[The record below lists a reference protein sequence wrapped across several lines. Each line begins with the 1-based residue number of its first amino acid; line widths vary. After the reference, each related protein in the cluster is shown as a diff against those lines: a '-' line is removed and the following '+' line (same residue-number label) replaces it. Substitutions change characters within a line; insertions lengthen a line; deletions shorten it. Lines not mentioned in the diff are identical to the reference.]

1 MSSRGER
8 PILWET
14 LVQVSLKTDSSIVVG
29 WTGGRTGA
37 WRNVCSGVEF
47 TQVRYTLSLSQEVH
61 DTGGMV
67 NNCIIKKL
75 IN

>member
-8 PILWET
+8 PLFWET
-14 LVQVSLKTDSSIVVG
+14 LVQVSLKADSSIVVG
-29 WTGGRTGA
+29 WTGGSPSA
-37 WRNVCSGVEF
+37 WRSVRSGVVYSGKVHYHCHK
-47 TQVRYTLSLSQEVH
+47 TITTL
-61 DTGGMV
+61 GGMV